1 MLKLNTK
8 TVRAKI
14 LMAMVSTTAL
24 LLLCMGAFMMFRSN
38 SLMQKA
44 LDSKAY
50 SLISLAEQVGSPY
63 IANYDYPALDAF
75 VKEVVK
81 DSDVKWMV
89 FYDPKGAILTKN
101 SQEQP
106 ATSQSIL
113 IERSIKAVDGKE
125 VIAQLKF
132 SYSKERVTAQ
142 LRSDVLATGAAI
154 FLGGIF
160 MTGLTALMT
169 KAIVKPIGHAAGVMQ
184 DIAEGEGD
192 LTKRILVDSNDEIG
206 ALAKGFNI
214 FVEKIHDIV
223 KQLSSNVVTMASF
236 ADQLSILSNQMGD
249 GVEVMS
255 EKTGTVSAAAEEARV
270 NTHSAA
276 ESMEEATTRL
286 ATVTDATHEMN
297 NNIGKIVLNSDEAR
311 GISEQAGEQALRLTT
326 VMQQFGQAAQEI
338 GKVTETITDISSQ
351 TNLLALNATIEA
363 ARAGEAGKG
372 FAVVASEIK
381 ELARQ
386 TARATEDIKGR
397 ISGVQQSA
405 GGAMADIEKITV
417 VIGEVGALVAGIA
430 TAIEAQALITR
441 NVVDNVAHAAASM
454 QGANE
459 QVAQTAVISQEIAQ
473 EIAGINSVVLELRDG
488 REQVQANSTE
498 LSLLA
503 SNLNA
508 LVGHFKI

>member
-1 MLKLNTK
+1 MLNLNTK
-8 TVRAKI
+8 TIRAKI
-14 LMAMVSTTAL
+14 LVATVSTTAFL
-24 LLLCMGAFMMFRSN
+24 LLAMGAFMMFRSN

-81 DSDVKWMV
+81 DSDVKWLV
-89 FYDPKGAILTKN
+89 FYDPKGTILTKN

-113 IERSIKAVDGKE
+113 IERTIKAVDGKE
-125 VIAQLKF
+125 VLAQLKF

-142 LRSDVLATGAAI
+142 LKSDVLATGAAI
-154 FLGGIF
+154 FLSGIF
-160 MTGLTALMT
+160 MTGLIALTT
-169 KAIVKPIGHAAGVMQ
+169 KAIVKPISDAAGVMQ
-184 DIAEGEGD
+184 DISEGEGD

-206 ALAKGFNI
+206 ALTKGFNT
-214 FVEKIHDIV
+214 FVEKIHNIV
-223 KQLSSNVVTMASF
+223 AQLSSNVVTMAAF
-236 ADQLSILSNQMGD
+236 ANQLSILSKQMGD

-255 EKTGTVSAAAEEARV
+255 EKTGTVSAAAEEASV

-276 ESMEEATTRL
+276 DSMEEATTRL

-297 NNIGKIVLNSDEAR
+297 NNIGKIVLNSDKAR
-311 GISEQAGEQALRLTT
+311 GISKQAGEQALRLTT

-381 ELARQ
+381 DLARQ
-386 TARATEDIKGR
+386 TAMATEDIKGR

-417 VIGEVGALVAGIA
+417 VIGEVGVLVAGIA

-441 NVVDNVAHAAASM
+441 NVVDNIAHAATSM

-459 QVAQTAVISQEIAQ
+459 QVAQTAVVSQEIAQ
-473 EIAGINSVVLELRDG
+473 EISGINSVVAEIRGG